1 MNRYSMDAYVS
12 AGCAFYE
19 NSRPAFAV
27 VWIGTTGQVCDT
39 GCAWFEGGKCA
50 AYRKLTIPAKVAAQ
64 QEPQETVRETAKRL
78 GISISEVRRRR
89 KAAA

>member
-1 MNRYSMDAYVS
+1 MNKYSMDDYVT

-19 NSRPAFAV
+19 NSRPAFAL
-27 VWIGTTGQVCDT
+27 VWMGTQGKVCDT
-39 GCAWFEGGKCA
+39 GCAWFDGGKCQA
-50 AYRKLTIPAKVAAQ
+50 FRKLTIPAKPAAQ

-89 KAAA
+89 KAE